1 MGIICDMVLLDV
13 TPLSLG
19 IETAGGIMTK
29 LIERNKQIP
38 SKATETFTTYV
49 DNQPGVLIQV
59 FEGERQLT
67 KDNHLLGKF
76 ELMGIPPAPRGVPQI
91 EVTFDLDANGIL
103 SVSAR
108 DKKNTSNNKKI
119 TINQQKGRL
128 SQDEIDRIVEEAE
141 KYKAEDEE
149 KRKQIQAKNDL
160 ENFVY
165 QMRNTLD
172 DAKFKD
178 LLKADDKTKVDE
190 AVKECLK
197 WIDEHPAATKDDYD
211 NKRKE
216 LEEMWRPIITVAYGQ
231 GGGGGMGGMPGGM
244 PNMGDF
250 GQGAPSGDDTTGGPK
265 IDEVD

>member
-1 MGIICDMVLLDV
+1 VI
-13 TPLSLG
+13 
-19 IETAGGIMTK
+19 
-29 LIERNKQIP
+29 
-38 SKATETFTTYV
+38 
-49 DNQPGVLIQV
+49 
-59 FEGERQLT
+59 
-67 KDNHLLGKF
+67 
-76 ELMGIPPAPRGVPQI
+76 
-91 EVTFDLDANGIL
+91 
-103 SVSAR
+103 
-108 DKKNTSNNKKI
+108 KKNTSNNKKI

-178 LLKADDKTKVDE
+178 LLKEEDKKKVDE
-190 AVKECLK
+190 AVKTCLK
-197 WIDEHPAATKDDYD
+197 WIDEHPQADKDEYD
-211 NKRKE
+211 KKRKE
-216 LEEMWRPIITVAYGQ
+216 LEEMWRPIITAAYGQ
-231 GGGGGMGGMPGGM
+231 QGGVPGGGAGM

-250 GQGAPSGDDTTGGPK
+250 GQGPSDGGDASAGPT